1 MNLNSAFL
9 SINTDKCE
17 IETNNNKLNSNK
29 IIITV
34 PINSLNN
41 INIIPNIKWS
51 KNEQPIP
58 YNLFRIYAKY
68 STPWFKN
75 MSKIITDKNLS
86 MIIPINYK
94 MGLIMISYTDNIK
107 ATYWNNI
114 ETIDKLKK
122 EIKKELKLLFP
133 NINIPD
139 PEWLSLEYWNEGCHA
154 WGTNMDNNK
163 IMDNI
168 TKQLGNNIY
177 LINESYSFL
186 QGWIEGSLEMTHNIL
201 NKINGGS
208 IKYTI
213 NDVKKHNTLNKGVWT
228 IINNKVYDITK
239 WVPNHPGGIAKIM
252 QIAGKDGTELFM
264 NNPFHKGT
272 DANKILEKYY
282 IGELD

>member
-1 MNLNSAFL
+1 MNLNTTCL
-9 SINTDKCE
+9 SINTNLCE

-68 STPWFKN
+68 STPWFKT
-75 MSKIITDKNLS
+75 MPKIITDKNLS

-94 MGLIMISYTDNIK
+94 TGLIMISYSDNIK
-107 ATYWNNI
+107 ATYWNNL

-139 PEWLSLEYWNEGCHA
+139 PEWFSLEYWNEGCHA

-163 IMDNI
+163 M
-168 TKQLGNNIY
+168 
-177 LINESYSFL
+177 
-186 QGWIEGSLEMTHNIL
+186 
-201 NKINGGS
+201 
-208 IKYTI
+208 KY
-213 NDVKKHNTLNKGVWT
+213 
-228 IINNKVYDITK
+228 
-239 WVPNHPGGIAKIM
+239 
-252 QIAGKDGTELFM
+252 
-264 NNPFHKGT
+264 
-272 DANKILEKYY
+272 
-282 IGELD
+282 